1 MRQLQK
7 VLWSKG
13 VLLSPQH
20 LQLQDRFLE
29 ELVGF
34 QVSSV
39 SMFPWGFRS
48 LTIDREALAAGVLSL
63 AAASGLLPDGL
74 AFDMPA
80 ADATPPPRSLEE
92 DWQGDREHLD
102 IFLAIPE
109 YRPGGRNVSLVPAE
123 RGTRFIADVAQ
134 RRDENTGLTEKHIQL
149 ARKNFRLL
157 SDADALDGQTLL
169 PLARVRREVT
179 GEFRLDTHFVPPVLD
194 IAASDYLLSI
204 ARRLVEILSARS
216 ASLSGARRQRGQGLA
231 DFGVADI
238 ANFWLLY
245 TVNTHL
251 PRFRHL
257 YETRRGHPAELH
269 AAMTALG
276 GALTTFSTTIHP
288 RDLPEYDHG
297 HLGPCFTRLDEMVRE
312 LLETVVPANHVALP
326 LTEVETGIHATAIEQ
341 DRWLSAPQFFLAVA
355 VAPSMK
361 QDELI
366 TTVPQKLKVSSADR
380 VQQLI
385 RQALPGVSLRHTPNP
400 PSAIP
405 VKLAY
410 QYFQLDKVGENW
422 NAILSSRRFAVH
434 VPSDFPEPQ
443 LELVILLPRER

>member
-34 QVSSV
+34 QVAAV
-39 SMFPWGFRS
+39 SFFPWGFRS
-48 LTIDREALAAGVLSL
+48 LEVDREALASGLLSL
-63 AAASGLLPDGL
+63 TQASGLLPDGL
-74 AFDMPA
+74 AFEMPG
-80 ADATPPPRSLEE
+80 ADATPPPKPLGE
-92 DWQGDREHLD
+92 DWVGDRQALD

-109 YRPGGRNVSLVPAE
+109 YRPGGRNVSMVTSD
-123 RGTRFIADVAQ
+123 RGTRFISEVTL
-134 RRDENTGLTEKHIQL
+134 RRDENTGLTEKPIQL

-157 SDADALDGQTLL
+157 TDADALEGHSVL
-169 PLARVRREVT
+169 PTARVLRQPT
-179 GEFRLDTHFVPPVLD
+179 GEFRLDPHFVPPLLD
-194 IAASDYLLSI
+194 ITASEYLLSI

-251 PRFRHL
+251 PSFRHL
-257 YETRRGHPAELH
+257 YETRRGHPAELY
-269 AAMTALG
+269 AALVALG

-288 RDLPEYDHG
+288 RALPAYDHAE
-297 HLGPCFTRLDEMVRE
+297 LGACFTRLDAIVRE
-312 LLETVVPANHVALP
+312 LLETVVPPNHVALP
-326 LTEVETGIHATAIEQ
+326 LKEVEAGIHATAIEQ
-341 DRWLSAPQFFLAVA
+341 DRWLAAPQYFLAVSS
-355 VAPSMK
+355 SMR

-366 TTVPQKLKVSSADR
+366 RKVPQLLKVSSADQ
-380 VQQLI
+380 VQRLI
-385 RQALPGVSLRHTPNP
+385 RQALPGVALRHSPNP

-405 VKLAY
+405 VRGAY
-410 QYFQLDKVGENW
+410 QYFQLDKAGDNW
-422 NAILSSRRFAVH
+422 DAVAKAHNFAVH

-443 LELVILLPRER
+443 LELIILLPRER